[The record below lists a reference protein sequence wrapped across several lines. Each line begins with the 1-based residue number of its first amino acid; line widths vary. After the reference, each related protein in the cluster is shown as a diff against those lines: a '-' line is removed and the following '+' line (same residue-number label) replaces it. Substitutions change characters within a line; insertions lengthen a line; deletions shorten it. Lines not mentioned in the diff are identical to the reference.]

1 MEKIVSLA
9 VDDVQKIDFDSY
21 SDDEF
26 AIAKMGFLST
36 RPNAHNLII
45 DEDVLR
51 ESASSALNKW
61 VVADMFMGEPTTHTK
76 NEHIV
81 GRIPRSQ
88 SVEFVYDDDGYLRA
102 YVDTVISKIYA
113 KDFCKAFEQDKNRA
127 VSVEMK
133 IFTDGED
140 DNIVQRF
147 NIMGV
152 TVLGKSIKPSC
163 PESDIEFVRFS
174 EEDADKFFEKQSDSL
189 SQLKNFVE
197 ERKQSMGEK
206 YVNHPINTSKD
217 AVYTG
222 EWDGDEAKKNLVK
235 EKNYKTLAP
244 KVCLRLEEGWE
255 DREVTKLGYP
265 VMGLY
270 DGEWRYSTKALSS
283 ALAYAKQNDETEVV
297 NKIEAIYKK
306 LDLNDDS
313 ERKEDKKMAEIEFSA
328 VEIGDLWSKL
338 WDAIDK
344 RDWTYGIYGI
354 YEEDNKKFAIITDR
368 AKTLYRLD
376 FSLTEDGLTLAD
388 EVVEVKQEFTETDN
402 IKRFA
407 EPENVAEYRLADCD
421 ECDEHDHDDDEHDDD
436 DHDEEEHEEEMS
448 ADEMKAKMAELEKD
462 IESRDNIIMEKDAEL
477 EELRKF
483 KAEVEEQR
491 KAATVESI
499 MTECKEYM
507 SDEQYKE
514 MREEGMACKMSEIDG
529 WTNKVK
535 AVSFSAVKKNVKKN
549 NDGLFRFAAP
559 IDNNKKSNSVWDRI

>member
-147 NIMGV
+147 NIRGV

-174 EEDADKFFEKQSDSL
+174 EDDADKFFAQKSDSL

-197 ERKQSMGEK
+197 ERKQSMAEK

-235 EKNYKTLAP
+235 EKNYKTLAH

-297 NKIEAIYKK
+297 NKIKAIYKK
-306 LDLNDDS
+306 LDLDDDS

-328 VEIGDLWSKL
+328 VNIGDLWGML
-338 WDAIDK
+338 WAAIEE
-344 RDWTYGIYGI
+344 RRNWEYGIQGI
-354 YEEDNKKFAIITDR
+354 YEEDNQKFAIVTDR
-368 AKTLYRLD
+368 AKTMYRLD

-421 ECDEHDHDDDEHDDD
+421 DDD
-436 DHDEEEHEEEMS
+436 DDDEHEEEMS
-448 ADEMKAKMAELEKD
+448 ADEMKAKMSELEKD

-499 MTECKEYM
+499 MAECKEYM

-514 MREEGMACKMSEIDG
+514 MREEGMACKMAEIDG

-535 AVSFSAVKKNVKKN
+535 AVSFSAVKKNVKKT

>member
-147 NIMGV
+147 NIVGV

-197 ERKQSMGEK
+197 ERKQSMAEK

-297 NKIEAIYKK
+297 NKIKAIYKK
-306 LDLNDDS
+306 LDLDDDS

-328 VEIGDLWSKL
+328 VDIGDMWGRLYS
-338 WDAIDK
+338 AIREARNWK
-344 RDWTYGIYGI
+344 YGIQGI
-354 YEEDNKKFAIITDR
+354 YEEDNKKFAILIDDV
-368 AKTLYRLD
+368 KKLYRLD

-421 ECDEHDHDDDEHDDD
+421 DCDEHDDED
-436 DHDEEEHEEEMS
+436 EHEEEMS
-448 ADEMKAKMAELEKD
+448 ADEMKAKMSELEKD

-499 MTECKEYM
+499 MAECKEYM

>member
-21 SDDEF
+21 SDAEF

-174 EEDADKFFEKQSDSL
+174 EEDADKFFEQKLDSL

-197 ERKQSMGEK
+197 ERKQSMVEK
-206 YVNHPINTSKD
+206 KTYKIDKSKEAMSTADWGNYNKAAMRDKIMEAKNRDTLVKSVYLLVEDGWKD
-217 AVYTG
+217 APS
-222 EWDGDEAKKNLVK
+222 EH
-235 EKNYKTLAP
+235 
-244 KVCLRLEEGWE
+244 LR
-255 DREVTKLGYP
+255 YP
-265 VMGLY
+265 VMML
-270 DGEWRYSTKALSS
+270 DGDTFIYNRNALSA
-283 ALAYAKQNDETEVV
+283 ALAYAKQNDENEVV
-297 NKIEAIYKK
+297 NKIKAIYKK
-306 LDLNDDS
+306 LDLDDDS
-313 ERKEDKKMAEIEFSA
+313 ERKEEAKMEEIKELAATEVEASAESALEEKK
-328 VEIGDLWSKL
+328 
-338 WDAIDK
+338 
-344 RDWTYGIYGI
+344 
-354 YEEDNKKFAIITDR
+354 EEM
-368 AKTLYRLD
+368 
-376 FSLTEDGLTLAD
+376 TET
-388 EVVEVKQEFTETDN
+388 ETEVK
-402 IKRFA
+402 A
-407 EPENVAEYRLADCD
+407 EEPNCGK
-421 ECDEHDHDDDEHDDD
+421 CDEHDHDDDDY
-436 DHDEEEHEEEMS
+436 EEEMS
-448 ADEMKAKMAELEKD
+448 IDDMKARIAQLEKD
-462 IESRDNIIMEKDAEL
+462 IEDRDNIIMGQNSEL
-477 EELRKF
+477 ETLRQF
-483 KAEVEEQR
+483 KKDVEDKE
-491 KAATVESI
+491 KAISVEAI
-499 MTECKEYM
+499 MAECKEYM
-507 SDEQYKE
+507 SDDCYKQ
-514 MREEGMACKMSEIDG
+514 MREEGMACEFAAVDA
-529 WTNKVK
+529 WANKVK
-535 AVSFSAVKKNVKKN
+535 AYCFSAVKKTPKKEKT
-549 NDGLFRFAAP
+549 DVFTFAAP
-559 IDNNKKSNSVWDRI
+559 VEKKEHKGLWD